1 MEQDHPPQGLWSPEV
16 PPFKPPQS
24 NDVVKSSPKIFPNVL
39 AQIGNTPLIRINNIV
54 KEYGIKCEL
63 LAKCEFFS
71 AAGSIKDRIA
81 LRMIEDAEKKGILKP
96 GVVIIEP
103 TSGNTVTHDMM
114 RSQKVELSFNIFS
127 EKKGLGLGLVAAVK
141 GYRCIIVMP
150 EKMSSEKADVL
161 KSLGVEIVRTPDAA
175 NYNGPDSHIQVA
187 WRLKK
192 EIPNSYVFDQYQN
205 PGNPLAHYDTTAEE
219 ILEQCGGQVD
229 ALVAGCGTGG
239 TITGIAWKFK
249 EKCPTCQ
256 IIAVDPEGSTM
267 AEPKELNRT
276 SVTSYEVEGIGHQF
290 IPAVLDRK
298 VIDKWI
304 KTNDKESFAM
314 ARKLIRMEGLLCGGS
329 SGSAMCA
336 AVAVAKELNEGQ
348 RCVVILPDTVRN
360 YMSKFLS
367 DGWMEQKGFLHVE
380 NDQESW
386 WDTPINQMKLPT
398 VQTVTSTISCQD
410 VIQILKVNSLA
421 NAVVVDSSGTIQ
433 GIVTLGNIE
442 SLVKDGKLQLSD
454 PVTKVIYKWFNKVN
468 LNDTLGKISQALT
481 LSHFV
486 IIVEQIQDNDSG
498 ECEKCEVVHSACTF
512 MDLMTLITAEATKEN
527 QAADVK
533 SSGKPLWQLIQ

>member
-1 MEQDHPPQGLWSPEV
+1 MIISFLVDVETSKEIQGLQARGKMEQDHPSQCFWSPEM
-16 PPFKPPQS
+16 PTFKPPLS
-24 NDVVKSSPKIFPNVL
+24 NGVIKSSPKIFPNVL
-39 AQIGNTPLIRINNIV
+39 AQIGNTPLIRINNIA

-81 LRMIEDAEKKGILKP
+81 LRMIEDAEKQGILKP

-103 TSGNTVTHDMM
+103 TSGNT
-114 RSQKVELSFNIFS
+114 
-127 EKKGLGLGLVAAVK
+127 GLGLGLVAAVK

-175 NYNGPDSHIQVA
+175 NCNGPDSHIQVA

-205 PGNPLAHYDTTAEE
+205 LGNPLAHYDTTAEE
-219 ILEQCGGQVD
+219 ILEQCDGQVD

-256 IIAVDPEGSTM
+256 IIAVDPEGSIM

-276 SVTSYEVEGIGHQF
+276 SEDSYEVEGIGHKF
-290 IPAVLDRK
+290 IPAILDRK

-336 AVAVAKELNEGQ
+336 AVSVAKELNEGQ
-348 RCVVILPDTVRN
+348 RCVVILPDTIRN

-380 NDQESW
+380 NDQKSW

-398 VQTVTSTISCQD
+398 VQTIASTISCQD
-410 VIQILKVNSLA
+410 VIQILRVNSLA
-421 NAVVVDSSGTIQ
+421 NAVVVDFSGTIQ

-468 LNDTLGKISQALT
+468 LNDTLGKISQALS
-481 LSHFV
+481 LNHFV

-498 ECEKCEVVHSACTF
+498 ECEKCEVVHSVFTF
-512 MDLMTLITAEATKEN
+512 MDLITLIMAETTEENRAT
-527 QAADVK
+527 DVEVLTNHY
-533 SSGKPLWQLIQ
+533 GN